1 MISFMVIFVIF
12 TATPMSNA
20 SSGWIF
26 YGHRRPNLSSMAKSY
41 NMPESERVQAKDKSK
56 G

>member
-1 MISFMVIFVIF
+1 MISFQVMFVILV
-12 TATPMSNA
+12 AIPMA
-20 SSGWIF
+20 SASGWLF